1 MKRVLATL
9 SMATLVTACTVF
21 PASEPPR
28 VMDLARAQDV
38 SEMPGKARPSIRIDT
53 PLASDPINSTLILSK
68 PTPLEF
74 QSYPGARWRDSA
86 PVLVRDYLVDTLR
99 RSQGFQYVVTDTSP
113 ASVDLTLISELSD
126 FQSEQTE
133 TGMVAVIGLH
143 TEILD
148 NQSRKVL
155 CIHDERVK
163 VPASGRELD
172 AVVAAF
178 GEAARSL
185 STKTLNWLGGCEI
198 TP

>member
-1 MKRVLATL
+1 MKRVLVTLSLATL
-9 SMATLVTACTVF
+9 LTACTVF

-28 VMDLARAQDV
+28 VMDLARAPDIA
-38 SEMPGKARPSIRIDT
+38 EMPGKVRPSIRVDT

-74 QSYPGARWRDSA
+74 QSYPGARWRDTA
-86 PVLVRDYLVDTLR
+86 PVLVRDHLVDSLR
-99 RSQGFQYVVTDTSP
+99 RSQGFQHVVTDTSP

-126 FQSEQTE
+126 FQSEKTD
-133 TGMVAVIGLH
+133 TGMTAVIGLH
-143 TEILD
+143 SEVLD

-155 CIHDERVK
+155 CVHDERVK
-163 VPASGRELD
+163 VPASGTELE

-178 GEAARSL
+178 GEAARRL
-185 STKTLNWLGGCEI
+185 STETLNWLGGCQT